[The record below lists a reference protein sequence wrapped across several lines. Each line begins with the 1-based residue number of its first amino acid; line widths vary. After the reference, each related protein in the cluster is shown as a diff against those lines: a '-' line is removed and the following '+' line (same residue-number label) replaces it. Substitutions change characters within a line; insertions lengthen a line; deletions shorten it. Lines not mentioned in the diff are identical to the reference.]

1 MTSRNVFSYI
11 QPSSLGNKIFFCFTL
26 LHYMLVFYLNLSY
39 HIKTETLLR
48 SASFWDDPA
57 HLLVHIKKQKKRKKE
72 RKEEK

>member
-1 MTSRNVFSYI
+1 
-11 QPSSLGNKIFFCFTL
+11 
-26 LHYMLVFYLNLSY
+26 MLVFYLNLSY